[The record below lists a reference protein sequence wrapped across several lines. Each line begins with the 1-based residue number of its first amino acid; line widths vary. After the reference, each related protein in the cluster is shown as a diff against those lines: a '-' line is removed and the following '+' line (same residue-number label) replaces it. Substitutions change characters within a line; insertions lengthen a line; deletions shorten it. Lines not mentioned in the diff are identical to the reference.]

1 MRLTL
6 SLSILSVVDAMNIIL
21 YCIGMHSWIGLLL
34 IKTLYSALRTHTYLN
49 VNNRM
54 LWQFNSI
61 Q

>member
-21 YCIGMHSWIGLLL
+21 YCIGMPSWIGLLL

>member
-1 MRLTL
+1 MSLTL
-6 SLSILSVVDAMNIIL
+6 SLSILSVVDAVNIIL
-21 YCIGMHSWIGLLL
+21 YCIGMSRWIGLLL
-34 IKTLYSALRTHTYLN
+34 IKTLCSTSESHTYLN